1 MKLPVLKF
9 LPVKVKFFPLGDL
22 SSKFPVNANECLMTR
37 IQEMSMDYHFKV
49 EQESGSSTLAF
60 FGFNG
65 EKLRCKRK
73 HMANKFRF
81 EEAATL

>member
-1 MKLPVLKF
+1 
-9 LPVKVKFFPLGDL
+9 
-22 SSKFPVNANECLMTR
+22 MTR

-49 EQESGSSTLAF
+49 EQESGSSTLSF

-81 EEAATL
+81 EEASTL